1 MSFSNLGLSESLLRA
16 VRAEGYEVATPIQV
30 NAIPRVLEGRDLMG
44 CAQTGTGKTA
54 AFALP
59 TLQRL
64 HQLHLQRAEA
74 ESGEANTS
82 RRGQRRPIRCLVLA
96 PTRELAVQIAT
107 SFKTYGKYTRTAQT
121 VIYGGVGQSPQ
132 VRALQA
138 GVDVVV
144 ATPGRL
150 LDLMQQGFVDLKQ
163 VEILILDEADQM
175 FDMGFLRDLKRIV
188 AAVPK
193 ERQTLMFSATMS
205 DEIRAIAKQWL
216 SDPAYV
222 EVARVATPAE
232 LVSQSVYMV
241 DARNKPFLL
250 AHYLKTT
257 AGART
262 LVFSRT
268 KHGADRLVR
277 QLGRSGIRAEAIH
290 GNKSQNARQRVLEQ
304 FKSGKA
310 PVLVATDV
318 AARGLDIQGVTHVVN
333 YELPEVPETYVHR
346 IGRTGRAGA
355 EGIAVSFCSGDE
367 RSKLRRIE
375 QLMRKTIEIDH
386 KQPAYPAPE
395 PGARSER
402 SHEET
407 ETRSARPGS
416 RRRSSSSSSASSGRP
431 ATSHGSAG
439 TATREEGGKG
449 RKKRRGPNS
458 SPSPY
463 KGTYATVPR
472 GSASQRKRRRVSN
485 AL

>member
-16 VRAEGYEVATPIQV
+16 VRAEGYEVATPIQI

-64 HQLHLQRAEA
+64 HQLHLQRAESD
-74 ESGEANTS
+74 SGEVRHD
-82 RRGQRRPIRCLVLA
+82 RRGPRRPIRCLVLA

-107 SFKTYGKYTRTAQT
+107 SFKTYGKYTRTTQT

-175 FDMGFLRDLKRIV
+175 FDMGFLRDLKKIV

-216 SDPAYV
+216 CDPAYV

-257 AGART
+257 NGART

-290 GNKSQNARQRVLEQ
+290 GNKSQNARQRVLDQ

-355 EGIAVSFCSGDE
+355 EGIAVAFCSGDE

-386 KQPAYPAPE
+386 EQPAYPAPE
-395 PGARSER
+395 AGARAESGGESSEMR
-402 SHEET
+402 SG
-407 ETRSARPGS
+407 RPGS
-416 RRRSSSSSSASSGRP
+416 RRRGSSSSSSSNRAANGHGHSGDAS
-431 ATSHGSAG
+431 
-439 TATREEGGKG
+439 REEGGKR

-458 SPSPY
+458 SPSPF